1 MFKNIISTRCPWK
14 REQAIPQMR
23 FDISQHQNFTLS
35 SSSSLSYSSLPPTII
50 ILPLLLIITFIIIAV
65 MVKPQVLQRAAG
77 FFAGHNDNYTV
88 SWADASRLFVI
99 DIIDHCLCSSRI
111 LMMFSSG

>member
-1 MFKNIISTRCPWK
+1 MFKNIFTTRCPWK

-35 SSSSLSYSSLPPTII
+35 SLSSPLTII

-99 DIIDHCLCSSRI
+99 DIIDHIVFVVAESS
-111 LMMFSSG
+111 